1 MNRNIVLTCL
11 VVVVGISLLIAGSG
25 SELINSA
32 LAQETMDNATTMAQ
46 GNMTADAGNMTD
58 SNVTGSGNISGV
70 GGGDGPF

>member
-1 MNRNIVLTCL
+1 MLTCM

-32 LAQETMDNATTMAQ
+32 LAQTMDNATTMAQ
-46 GNMTADAGNMTD
+46 GNMTAGAGNMTD

-70 GGGDGPF
+70 DDPF

>member
-1 MNRNIVLTCL
+1 VLTCM

-32 LAQETMDNATTMAQ
+32 LAQETMDNATTLTQ
-46 GNMTADAGNMTD
+46 GNMTAGAGNMTD

-70 GGGDGPF
+70 DQPF

>member
-1 MNRNIVLTCL
+1 MNRNLVLTCL

-32 LAQETMDNATTMAQ
+32 LAQETMDNATTMDQ
-46 GNMTADAGNMTD
+46 GNMTAGAGNMTD

-70 GGGDGPF
+70 NDPF

>member
-1 MNRNIVLTCL
+1 M

-32 LAQETMDNATTMAQ
+32 LAQTMDNATTMAQ
-46 GNMTADAGNMTD
+46 GNMTAGAGNMTD

-70 GGGDGPF
+70 DDPF

>member
-1 MNRNIVLTCL
+1 MLTCM

-46 GNMTADAGNMTD
+46 GNMTEGAGNMTD

-70 GGGDGPF
+70 NDPF

>member
-1 MNRNIVLTCL
+1 MNRNIVLTCM

-32 LAQETMDNATTMAQ
+32 LAQETMDNATTIAQ
-46 GNMTADAGNMTD
+46 GNMTAGAGNMTD

-70 GGGDGPF
+70 NDPF